1 MFYFSLSYFRLPR
14 FKRERE
20 IVLLIFYCFEG
31 RERMFE
37 SLKIKGQLSWK
48 ISLSF
53 YEQNKYITVA

>member
-1 MFYFSLSYFRLPR
+1 MFSLSLPYFRLPR
-14 FKRERE
+14 FRRERD

-31 RERMFE
+31 RKRMFE

-53 YEQNKYITVA
+53 YE